1 MSRNIDLLVVGGL
14 LVIDHIAV
22 LDELPAPGAAVLFPG
37 LTRSLTEQ
45 YFGGNSINLAAAAA
59 ALGLRV
65 GLVCFAGEDFE
76 SSGYRAH
83 LDAIGIKE
91 RWLQNLHGQDIAHC
105 YSFFDR
111 LGTSLTFMDFP
122 GEASVGELQI
132 PHDVIANAGQ
142 VVISGGRRDDL
153 SARNVMAIAQ
163 AAQEA
168 RVPLALAW
176 AGDKANFEPAYFDLA
191 DTLLCN
197 QFESELILECLSL
210 NAEDG
215 IARLG
220 PQRTFVT
227 RGASGSDV
235 YFGGCRT
242 RVPAVQPADAVDPT
256 GAGDSYAGGV
266 LAGLAW
272 GKPPE
277 VCGKIGAVVASF
289 VLEKRGCQTN
299 LPSREQLEARY
310 QSAFGVT
317 LNSSI
322 NRMN

>member
-1 MSRNIDLLVVGGL
+1 MKDEIDLLVVGGL

-22 LDELPAPGAAVLFPG
+22 LDQLPAQGGVVLFPG
-37 LTRSLTEQ
+37 LTGMLAET
-45 YFGGNSINLAAAAA
+45 YFGGNNVNLAAAAA

-65 GLVCFAGEDFE
+65 GLVCFAGKDFE

-83 LDAIGIKE
+83 LDAIGIKD
-91 RWLQNLHGQDIAHC
+91 RWLQVLHGQDIAHC

-111 LGTSLTFMDFP
+111 QGTSLTFMDYP
-122 GEASVGELQI
+122 GEASASELQI
-132 PHDVIANAGQ
+132 PRDVIENAGQ

-153 SARNVMAIAQ
+153 SAGRMLDIA
-163 AAQEA
+163 ATAHEA
-168 RVPLALAW
+168 DVPLALAW
-176 AGDKANFEPAYFDLA
+176 AGDKSSFEPAYFDLA

-197 QFESELILECLSL
+197 HFESEVILECLGL
-210 NAEDG
+210 DAEDR
-215 IARLG
+215 IAKLG

-227 RGASGSDV
+227 RGANGSDL
-235 YFGGCRT
+235 YYRGCMT
-242 RVPAVQPADAVDPT
+242 KLPAVQLPAVVDPT
-256 GAGDSYAGGV
+256 GAGDAYAGGV

-277 VCGKIGAVVASF
+277 VCGKIGAVVSSF

-310 QSAFGVT
+310 RTAFGET
-317 LNSSI
+317 LNSSAKAG
-322 NRMN
+322 